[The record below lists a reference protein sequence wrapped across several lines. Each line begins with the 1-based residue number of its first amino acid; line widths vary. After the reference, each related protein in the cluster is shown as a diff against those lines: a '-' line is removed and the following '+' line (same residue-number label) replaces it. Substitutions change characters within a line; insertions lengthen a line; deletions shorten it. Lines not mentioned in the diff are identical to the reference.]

1 MPRLEFECQLSVP
14 VDGYGVD
21 DREPKPVIKLREGLS
36 VLRQFEHKA
45 ANVLGLGFPL
55 GLFRLELLQLGLGGL
70 IRKATAGGGPTMAS
84 LDSLGNFND
93 TLRSYGPSR
102 RTR

>member
-1 MPRLEFECQLSVP
+1 MSRLEFECQLSVP
-14 VDGYGVD
+14 VDGYGID

-70 IRKATAGGGPTMAS
+70 IPGHQGVV
-84 LDSLGNFND
+84 LL
-93 TLRSYGPSR
+93 
-102 RTR
+102 